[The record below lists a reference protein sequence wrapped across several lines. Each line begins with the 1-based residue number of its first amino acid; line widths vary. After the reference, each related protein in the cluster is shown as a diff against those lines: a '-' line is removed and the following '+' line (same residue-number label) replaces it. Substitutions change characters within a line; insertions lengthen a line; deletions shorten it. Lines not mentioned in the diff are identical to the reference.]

1 MIMYVSLCV
10 RADGPMGGHRVVRMV
25 ARAREGLASAV
36 AALSLTEQAKRSDV
50 VPELRK
56 WVRLKE
62 EQGELSAPDEA
73 RYQALMRAAEQGI
86 LKVRRTPPAP
96 EM

>member
-1 MIMYVSLCV
+1 
-10 RADGPMGGHRVVRMV
+10 MV

-73 RYQALMRAAEQGI
+73 RYQALMRAAEQAI